1 MEGRLILKDS
11 IHKIN
16 IAIDGPA
23 GAGKSTIARFVA
35 KELGYIYIDTGAMY
49 RAVTLKMLQ
58 AGLKLTQMNQIIELT
73 SKLNIELISKQ
84 DGQLVFVND
93 EDVTNQ
99 IRSQEVNQYVSEL
112 AQVKEVRKLLV
123 KEQKKLAN
131 SKGVVMD
138 GRDIG
143 THVLPDAEIKI
154 YLTASVEER
163 ARRRYQESNTSEVTL
178 KQIEHEIS
186 SRDEADK
193 HRDISP
199 LIVALDAHVIDCT
212 YMSIAEVVQTII
224 KRCRTK
230 TGGEQ

>member
-1 MEGRLILKDS
+1 MNNS
-11 IHKIN
+11 SHKIN

-35 KELGYIYIDTGAMY
+35 NELGYVYVDTGAMY
-49 RAVTLKMLQ
+49 RAVTLKFLK
-58 AGLKLTQMNQIIELT
+58 AGLKLTQINQIIELT
-73 SKLNIELISKQ
+73 SQLNIELIPKQ
-84 DGQLVFVND
+84 DGQLVFVD
-93 EDVTNQ
+93 GEDLTNT
-99 IRSQEVNQYVSEL
+99 IRSQEVNQNVSEL
-112 AQVKEVRKLLV
+112 AQLEEVRKLLV
-123 KEQKKLAN
+123 SKQKKLAN

-163 ARRRYQESNTSEVTL
+163 ARRRYKEMNKFELTL
-178 KQIEHEIS
+178 KQLEKEIS

-199 LIVALDAHVIDCT
+199 LIVAQGAHVIDCT
-212 YMSIAEVVQTII
+212 YMSITEVVQTII

-230 TGGEQ
+230 MGGEQ